1 MNANTMMDTNS
12 DVDFQDSGIRKI
24 NWNINPPFVYDGK
37 KDTLVLK
44 TWITTCSRYM
54 MLTGVPD
61 DQKVLLASTYLKA
74 YALIWF
80 NTLSDEVITG
90 SWQNFTNILIQFFQS
105 PTHTK
110 SIIEK
115 WENLKQRTSVEEYM
129 KEFHEISAIMPEEYR
144 QEMIMLN
151 KFIKGLKYKTQIEV
165 ETRCPSSLDEAMNQA
180 YTFDQIFTRKVINQP
195 VLQARSK
202 FNGFNN
208 RNNGIRI
215 NGRPQYK
222 TSGMQPMEVDSIH
235 NDKKYQ
241 NKSKNI
247 KDNKCFNCGEKGHF
261 ASNCLKP
268 KRQ

>member
-1 MNANTMMDTNS
+1 MS
-12 DVDFQDSGIRKI
+12 SSG
-24 NWNINPPFVYDGK
+24 
-37 KDTLVLK
+37 
-44 TWITTCSRYM
+44 
-54 MLTGVPD
+54 
-61 DQKVLLASTYLKA
+61 
-74 YALIWF
+74 
-80 NTLSDEVITG
+80 
-90 SWQNFTNILIQFFQS
+90 
-105 PTHTK
+105 
-110 SIIEK
+110 
-115 WENLKQRTSVEEYM
+115 
-129 KEFHEISAIMPEEYR
+129 
-144 QEMIMLN
+144 
-151 KFIKGLKYKTQIEV
+151 
-165 ETRCPSSLDEAMNQA
+165 CPNSLDEAMNQA

-195 VLQARSK
+195 VPQSRSK

-215 NGRPQYK
+215 NGRHQYK

>member
-24 NWNINPPFVYDGK
+24 NWKINPPFVYDGK

-61 DQKVLLASTYLKA
+61 DQKVLLASTYLKD

-80 NTLSDEVITG
+80 NTLPDEVITG

-151 KFIKGLKYKTQIEV
+151 KFIKVLEITICYVKKAYVFQKEKK
-165 ETRCPSSLDEAMNQA
+165 SLYIQEIG
-180 YTFDQIFTRKVINQP
+180 T
-195 VLQARSK
+195 
-202 FNGFNN
+202 
-208 RNNGIRI
+208 
-215 NGRPQYK
+215 
-222 TSGMQPMEVDSIH
+222 
-235 NDKKYQ
+235 
-241 NKSKNI
+241 
-247 KDNKCFNCGEKGHF
+247 
-261 ASNCLKP
+261 
-268 KRQ
+268 